1 MYMEKMHAI
10 VEYDAKDFRYEEVD
24 KPVPGPGDVLLKIEA
39 AGVCGSDR
47 HRYHGGDPWT
57 AKAKARNKDWKPK
70 PRISG
75 HEYSGTVVEMGEG
88 AAEATGLKI
97 GDLATAE
104 IHFPCGKCYYC
115 RHGLYY
121 LCVKPTWVS
130 RAFAEYMNC
139 PAGSILYKLPKN
151 ISPQEGAL
159 IEPLSCGSHGV
170 KRAGISP
177 HDTVVVGGLGPIG
190 MSMLQ
195 SARLEHPYRLIGLD
209 LDDGLCKIAQELGAD
224 YTFNPKTTDVN
235 EAIKELTD
243 GLGCDV
249 YLEASGSNASLETAF
264 ETLRKQGRL
273 MVFGVY
279 MTKASLNFTE
289 VGEFKELEIIGG
301 HLGAW
306 EYPVVIQRLEKGLLD
321 AKKMITDVF
330 PMEQFKEALEI
341 KDMPGRSS
349 LKTLLIP

>member
-1 MYMEKMHAI
+1 MEKMHAI

-47 HRYHGGDPWT
+47 HRYFGGDPWT
-57 AKAKARNKDWKPK
+57 EKARAGKKDWKRP
-70 PRISG
+70 INIAG
-75 HEYSGTVVEMGEG
+75 HEYGGTVVEMGEG

-97 GDLATAE
+97 GDLVTAE
-104 IHFPCGKCYYC
+104 IHFPCRKCYYC
-115 RHGLYY
+115 LNGLYY
-121 LCVKPTWVS
+121 LCTRPHWVT

-139 PAGSILYKLPKN
+139 PKGAILWKIPESISAK
-151 ISPQEGAL
+151 EAAL
-159 IEPLSCGSHGV
+159 IEPLACGSHGV
-170 KRAGISP
+170 KRARIGP

-195 SARLEHPYRLIGLD
+195 SARLNHPYRLIGLD
-209 LDDGLCKIAQELGAD
+209 LDDNLCKVALELGAD
-224 YTFNPKTTDVN
+224 YALNPKTADVN
-235 EAIKELTD
+235 KAIREMTD
-243 GLGCDV
+243 GLGCSV

-264 ETLRKQGRL
+264 RVLRKQGRL

-279 MTKASLNFTE
+279 HNKASLDFTE

-306 EYPVVIQRLEKGLLD
+306 EYPVVIQRLERGLLD

-330 PMEQFKEALEI
+330 LMEQFKEAFEL
-341 KDMPGRSS
+341 KSKPDHSS
-349 LKTLLIP
+349 IKTLLIP